1 MHNIKNI
8 RNNFED
14 FKNKIKS
21 RNLDINFDE
30 ILDLDKLNRNFIQ
43 KKENLEKEKKDIS
56 KSQDKSLFEKSKK
69 ISSFHSKLWFWPFLA
84 GGLFGFG
91 YSITKKIFISKFFP
105 ELSIQQN
112 SNKSEEVKEFP
123 DFRSFSNDNNKD

>member
-30 ILDLDKLNRNFIQ
+30 ILDLDKLNRNLIQ

-56 KSQDKSLFEKSKK
+56 K
-69 ISSFHSKLWFWPFLA
+69 
-84 GGLFGFG
+84 
-91 YSITKKIFISKFFP
+91 
-105 ELSIQQN
+105 
-112 SNKSEEVKEFP
+112 
-123 DFRSFSNDNNKD
+123 